1 MNILTATKSVLKNYA
16 KFSGRASRSEFW
28 YWALAQFLFLCILDI
43 VILYIAPGLLLWVN
57 LVFSLLL
64 IVPNLAVQYR
74 RLQDCN
80 MHGAWCLI
88 AYILSMY
95 FLISRIVWQ
104 VLMSQGDFSSIAAYY
119 EYVHSTPIVILSSVL
134 GAYGIFLFVKN
145 CTRGTDGDNKYGPE
159 PED

>member
-28 YWALAQFLFLCILDI
+28 YWALAQLLFLLILYI
-43 VILYIAPGLLLWVN
+43 VILCIAPGLFPWVN

-80 MHGAWCLI
+80 MHGAWSLI
-88 AYILSMY
+88 AYVGNLYISILN
-95 FLISRIVWQ
+95 IVG
-104 VLMSQGDFSSIAAYY
+104 LRLNLQGDVSLIVVYY
-119 EYVHSTPIVILSSVL
+119 EYLHSTPIVILHSVL
-134 GAYGIFLFVKN
+134 AAYLIFIFVKN